1 MAVATCDSYGKGNKG
16 RVLRFQFLRK
26 LFSELCYFFWIW
38 NHSPPTH
45 HNLSFL
51 SRNACQILQPH
62 WIRERGEG
70 KNESGILWKYIQLV
84 KPAGSRIVYQLLLHS
99 LLNLDSFCN

>member
-1 MAVATCDSYGKGNKG
+1 MAVATCDSYGKGNEV
-16 RVLRFQFLRK
+16 RVLCFQFLII
-26 LFSELCYFFWIW
+26 FQHCVISFGFGITP
-38 NHSPPTH
+38 HPH

-51 SRNACQILQPH
+51 SRNTCQILQHH

-70 KNESGILWKYIQLV
+70 KNESGILLKYIQLV
-84 KPAGSRIVYQLLLHS
+84 KPVGSRIYQLLLHS